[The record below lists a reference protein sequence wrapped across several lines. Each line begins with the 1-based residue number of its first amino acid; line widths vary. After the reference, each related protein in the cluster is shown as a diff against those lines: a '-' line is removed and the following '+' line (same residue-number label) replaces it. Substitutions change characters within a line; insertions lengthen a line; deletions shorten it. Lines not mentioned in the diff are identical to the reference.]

1 MKAQDASQPETLPK
15 STIEGAMP
23 PSSALASVPPPRSD
37 TMPPPPL
44 APVACSAST
53 ASVDGTRALSDVRRI
68 AVLGGHHVSAVCWR
82 NDLKTAPLHCTSPAS
97 AAFPSEAW
105 DRAFVV
111 RAAWRATFTTTA
123 VLSDE
128 CRSGQR
134 LSKVRIDCMRSVGCC
149 PVGRLGLLEGGLAPM
164 RQPGAGIMPAEEV
177 LLAPISLGAEVHTVP
192 YGSP

>member
-1 MKAQDASQPETLPK
+1 MKAQDASQPETLPT

-23 PSSALASVPPPRSD
+23 PASALASVPPPRSD

-44 APVACSAST
+44 APV
-53 ASVDGTRALSDVRRI
+53 DGTRALSDVRRI
-68 AVLGGHHVSAVCWR
+68 AVLGGRHVSAVCRR
-82 NDLKTAPLHCTSPAS
+82 NDLKTASFHCTRPAS

-177 LLAPISLGAEVHTVP
+177 LLAPISLGA
-192 YGSP
+192 